1 MYSDFSHMLPGQLG
15 GCMLGTESDLSEYI
29 YFYTPYS
36 DNTPSF
42 GVIVCVTYRLS
53 AVSVSK
59 LLVLQEN
66 KSITP
71 KLFS

>member
-1 MYSDFSHMLPGQLG
+1 
-15 GCMLGTESDLSEYI
+15 MLGTESDLGEYI
-29 YFYTPYS
+29 CVYTPWS

-42 GVIVCVTYRLS
+42 GIIVCVTYRLS
-53 AVSVSK
+53 AVGFSK